1 MDDYSIAEETR
12 IYYSKTSTL
21 IGFGGS
27 IGVILLG
34 VFIAVDTCEY
44 IGGSITSVFG
54 IVLLWFTFRR
64 FKNKAPQVIV
74 NKLGI
79 ETATAG
85 FYPWTEI
92 GNEVVTCEMRD
103 KAERIC
109 LEYDCPN
116 GHEEFNI
123 GDLNINADDLAVLIV
138 RYREQSGKKYKYD
151 KNYLGLNKSAG
162 Q

>member
-1 MDDYSIAEETR
+1 MDNYSIAEETR
-12 IYYSKTSTL
+12 IFYSKTATL

-34 VFIAVDTCEY
+34 IFIAVDTREY
-44 IGGSITSVFG
+44 IGSILTSAFG
-54 IVLLWFTFRR
+54 IVLLWFVFRR
-64 FKNKAPQVIV
+64 FKNKAPQVII

-79 ETATAG
+79 ETAAAG

-92 GNEVVTCEMRD
+92 GNEVVTREMRD

-123 GDLNINADDLAVLIV
+123 GDLDINADDLAVLLV
-138 RYREQSGKKYKYD
+138 AYRERSGEKYKY
-151 KNYLGLNKSAG
+151 NNNFLSLNKPDA
-162 Q
+162 